1 MRTRYRFRNTLDGC
15 QLSSSKQSAELNRA
29 KPSAQGMKS
38 TDPLLNAWR
47 QTLRRAKDRPAIV
60 NTCGEVLRKFA
71 DVEKRACDLESNV
84 EMFSTGSV
92 IAVQIGNHEDWPSI
106 LIACLRRRLVV
117 LPLEQSMNDQQR
129 DAALEICRAKAVVS
143 AVLSGDSP
151 KIARLR
157 TANATAHWDQ
167 HSPSLLKLTSGTT
180 AAPRAIRFRS
190 HQLLADCNQICDTM
204 GISDADLNFGVIPIS
219 HSYGF
224 SNLLTPLIA
233 RGVPLVLSQDRTP
246 RAVLADIAKT
256 DATVFPGMPLF
267 YQAFCEMKNIPPL
280 PKLRVCISAGAPLPI
295 ATAKK
300 FRDKFALPIHS
311 FYGASECGGICY
323 DREAKNEIEGFVGSP
338 MKDVD
343 LEMIEPGAET
353 SQVRVRSAAVG
364 DGYFPDVDQEKL
376 GNGVFV
382 PDDLLA
388 RHGSGFKI
396 VGRISDVINVAGKKV
411 NPAEIEERLL
421 HFPGVRQAVAFG
433 RPADAGLRNEEV
445 AACVVANVDLRE
457 NELME
462 FCRTAL
468 SGWQVPKRIFIVDS
482 IPTNERGK
490 ISRRELAK
498 RFR

>member
-1 MRTRYRFRNTLDGC
+1 MKATDG
-15 QLSSSKQSAELNRA
+15 
-29 KPSAQGMKS
+29 
-38 TDPLLNAWR
+38 LLERWETILAR
-47 QTLRRAKDRPAIV
+47 KGDAPAIF
-60 NTCGEVLRKFA
+60 NTRGQINRTFRAIDEYACKF
-71 DVEKRACDLESNV
+71 ESKIDS
-84 EMFSTGSV
+84 FAAGSV

-106 LIACLRRRLVV
+106 LIACLRRGMIV
-117 LPLEQSMNDQQR
+117 LPLEQSISDQQR
-129 DAALEICRAKAVVS
+129 DAAAKICRASGIIERAGKVR
-143 AVLSGDSP
+143 VLEHEQPNWQGNNP
-151 KIARLR
+151 A
-157 TANATAHWDQ
+157 
-167 HSPSLLKLTSGTT
+167 LLKLTSGTT
-180 AAPRAIRFRS
+180 AAPRAIRFGS
-190 HQLLADCNQICDTM
+190 EQLLADCEQICDTM
-204 GISDADLNFGVIPIS
+204 GVSDVDLNFGVIPIS

-364 DGYFPDVDQEKL
+364 NGYFPDVDEEKL

-433 RPADAGLRNEEV
+433 RPAGAGLRNEEV
-445 AACVVANVDLRE
+445 AACVVANIDLRE

>member
-1 MRTRYRFRNTLDGC
+1 M
-15 QLSSSKQSAELNRA
+15 
-29 KPSAQGMKS
+29 KPKDALLERWETILAQKS
-38 TDPLLNAWR
+38 DV
-47 QTLRRAKDRPAIV
+47 PAIFDKRGQV
-60 NTCGEVLRKFA
+60 VLTFVQ
-71 DVEKRACDLESNV
+71 VEEHARQIEAKMPATEPHNV
-84 EMFSTGSV
+84 H
-92 IAVQIGNHEDWPSI
+92 AVQIGNHHDWPA
-106 LIACLRRRLVV
+106 LFLACLRRQRVV
-117 LPLEQSMNDQQR
+117 LPIDESVSKQQA
-129 DAALEICRAKAVVS
+129 DAAVSIAAK
-143 AVLSGDSP
+143 SGITDWGDKP
-151 KIARLR
+151 PTLF
-157 TANATAHWDQ
+157 
-167 HSPSLLKLTSGTT
+167 KLTSGTT
-180 AAPRAIRFRS
+180 SAPRMIRLRS
-190 HQLLADCNQICDTM
+190 EQLLADCDQICDTM

-376 GNGVFV
+376 GNDVFV

-433 RPADAGLRNEEV
+433 RPAGAGLRNEEV
-445 AACVVANVDLRE
+445 AACVVANIDLRE